1 MVVSNV
7 GLVRV
12 KSVKRDNPYCDDGLC
27 KQASW
32 GYEYGDAGAMGERD
46 GDGGAYANPCTNAT
60 ADTPTYFEIGDS
72 TSPGSGGARI
82 VGNRAPWGYKY
93 GDAGA
98 MGEREGDGSVYAN
111 PHANPSADA
120 AMYVEIGDPS
130 SVSPASSAAYFDV
143 VPHDDDDLYMTTAG
157 AADATDANVNAASPG
172 SDNSFWQ

>member
-32 GYEYGDAGAMGERD
+32 GYE
-46 GDGGAYANPCTNAT
+46 
-60 ADTPTYFEIGDS
+60 
-72 TSPGSGGARI
+72 
-82 VGNRAPWGYKY
+82 Y